1 MKTRS
6 LPPPTPTPSLSP
18 EAFRRA
24 LNQRVDRDEGLRCAL
39 VALNCYRHRHS
50 EAGSKERGAG
60 SRYARTVGTARAYV
74 GYARKAGFRG
84 SVNAILDELAAGGA
98 R

>member
-24 LNQRVDRDEGLRCAL
+24 LDQRLHRDDGLRCAL
-39 VALNCYRHRHS
+39 VALNCYRHRRHTTD
-50 EAGSKERGAG
+50 R
-60 SRYARTVGTARAYV
+60 ARTVGTARAYV
-74 GYARKAGFRG
+74 AYARKAGFRG
-84 SVNAILDELAAGGA
+84 SVNRILDELAAGGA